1 MASTIT
7 LMNNIN
13 KYVTDGTVD
22 LDSDTIKVA
31 MLADTYTVNAA
42 HSIFGDVSS
51 HEVAAGN
58 GYTAGG
64 IALANKSVS
73 VTGNDTKFSADPA
86 TWAGLTKTYRYL
98 AIYAAKTANAVVNP
112 LLAIILVDNTP
123 ANIVITAADYSV
135 QWNANGIFRW
145 TKS

>member
-7 LMNNIN
+7 LTNNLN

-31 MLADTYTVNAA
+31 MLADTYTVSAA

-51 HEVAAGN
+51 HQVAAGN
-58 GYTAGG
+58 GYAAGG
-64 IALANKSVS
+64 AALANKSITVA
-73 VTGNDTKFSADPA
+73 GNETKFSADPA
-86 TWAGLTKTYRYL
+86 TWTGLTKTYRFL
-98 AIYAAKTANAVVNP
+98 AIYAEKTANAVVNP

-135 QWNANGIFRW
+135 QWNANGIFKW
-145 TKS
+145 TKA

>member
-7 LMNNIN
+7 LMNHLAKICA
-13 KYVTDGTVD
+13 DGTVD
-22 LDSDTIKVA
+22 LDTDDIKVA

-42 HSIFGDVSS
+42 HTILGDVSS

-64 IALANKSVS
+64 VALANKSLTVA
-73 VTGNDTKFSADPA
+73 GNDTKFSADPA
-86 TWAGLTKTYRYL
+86 TWTGLTKTFRYL
-98 AIYAAKTANAVVNP
+98 AIYAAKTANGLVNP
-112 LLAIILVDNTP
+112 LLAVILVDNTP
-123 ANIVITAADYSV
+123 ADIVVTTADYSV
-135 QWNANGIFRW
+135 QWNANGIFKW